1 MLGLAR
7 LKMDIGK
14 GYLPEKEG
22 WRITCYEESKGTGIR
37 E

>member
-7 LKMDIGK
+7 LKTVVGK

-22 WRITCYEESKGTGIR
+22 WRITLYEESSGTRIR